1 MTIIDNIDIDF
12 TFIDYGQSTISIDP
26 NPKNDSKDYNNFE
39 VKISYNGK
47 FVKIPYC
54 YQNINLKGIMSDVME
69 RMFKIDLIGRII
81 IDCYPFKSV
90 YEVKSCL
97 DDKGFEQQPISYYE
111 QLFND
116 VQEQSKKYRTL
127 FTESDLIA
135 LKSEL
140 GDWLDAHPKEA
151 QSLEKIDEIIV

>member
-1 MTIIDNIDIDF
+1 MTILDKIDIDF
-12 TFIDYGQSTISIDP
+12 KFIDYGQSTISIDP
-26 NPKNDSKDYNNFE
+26 KNESKDYNNFE

-47 FVKIPYC
+47 SVKIPYC
-54 YQNINLKGIMSDVME
+54 YQGINLKGIMSEVMDN
-69 RMFKIDLIGRII
+69 MFKIDLIGRII

-90 YEVKSCL
+90 YELKSCL
-97 DDKGFEQQPISYYE
+97 DDKGFAQEPISYYE

-127 FTESDLIA
+127 FTENDLKA
-135 LKSEL
+135 LKFEL

-151 QSLEKIDEIIV
+151 QSLERIDEIIV

>member
-1 MTIIDNIDIDF
+1 MTILDQIDIDF
-12 TFIDYGQSTISIDP
+12 KYIDYGQSTISIDP
-26 NPKNDSKDYNNFE
+26 KNNSKDYNNFE

-47 FVKIPYC
+47 SVKIPYC
-54 YQNINLKGIMSDVME
+54 YQGINLKGIMSEVMDN
-69 RMFKIDLIGRII
+69 MFKIDLIGRII

-90 YEVKSCL
+90 YEIKSCL

-127 FTESDLIA
+127 FTENDLKA
-135 LKSEL
+135 LKFEL
-140 GDWLDAHPKEA
+140 GDWLDSHPEES
-151 QSLEKIDEIIV
+151 QSLETLEIKN